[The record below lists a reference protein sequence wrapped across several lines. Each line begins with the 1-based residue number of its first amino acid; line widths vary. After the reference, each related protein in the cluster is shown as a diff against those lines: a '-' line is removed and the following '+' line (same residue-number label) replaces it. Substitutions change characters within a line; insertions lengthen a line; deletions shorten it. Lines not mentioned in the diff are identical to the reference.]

1 MLFECC
7 CSVAYGTQ
15 FSFHFIFNLHW
26 ENKFYCKEIFVS
38 IFLKKI
44 KKSPDGWAAV
54 ETCCFIVCYAPHL
67 SQFDLVAC
75 TFPIAGSQEGDLASL
90 EAVLR
95 ILPGMLERN
104 SLLMVRSVLGPS
116 VEKQNCFLLALI

>member
-1 MLFECC
+1 MQGNICQHIL
-7 CSVAYGTQ
+7 
-15 FSFHFIFNLHW
+15 
-26 ENKFYCKEIFVS
+26 
-38 IFLKKI
+38 

-75 TFPIAGSQEGDLASL
+75 TFSIAGSQEGDLASL

-95 ILPGMLERN
+95 TLPGMLERKGIFDGKI
-104 SLLMVRSVLGPS
+104 SVQAFG
-116 VEKQNCFLLALI
+116 